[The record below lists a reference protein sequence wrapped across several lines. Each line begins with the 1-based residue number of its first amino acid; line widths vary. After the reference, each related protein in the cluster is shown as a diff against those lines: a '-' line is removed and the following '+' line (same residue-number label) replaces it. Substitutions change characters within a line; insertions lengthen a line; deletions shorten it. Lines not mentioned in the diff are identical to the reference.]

1 MSPKPEEFIDP
12 DFWNWY
18 RDEGPKWLLRHRLDI
33 INAMYEAY
41 EDWDEPV
48 VMQPGR
54 PFMFMGSPEEMQEFT
69 NVLKS
74 LIPEAFGMQ
83 MYENPPP
90 KKNKTKPITVYDI
103 NKLRQSLNTIKLKRR
118 KDENNKDSQQNKN

>member
-12 DFWNWY
+12 EFWDWY

-69 NVLKS
+69 NVLRQI
-74 LIPEAFGMQ
+74 LPEAFG
-83 MYENPPP
+83 NPPP
-90 KKNKTKPITVYDI
+90 KKNKTPPISSKDI
-103 NKLRQSLNTIKLKRR
+103 YNLKQKLDTIKLRR
-118 KDENNKDSQQNKN
+118 NNNEDNKTKQQ